1 MINLKALNV
10 LSVFSLIGIQT
21 VGVSTAEDVHQQSRI
36 NAFQGMQSEVSTGQ
50 LEIVG
55 DRNEYTKDG
64 AYFIA
69 TGNVYVAIVGQDS
82 RLTADKVVYN
92 LSKQI
97 LDAAGNVR
105 IEREGSLFT
114 GSRFK
119 FWVAHPGYLIT
130 NTTTKVI
137 DLDGKLIRERV
148 AIKSADS
155 NAAGD
160 SYVFY
165 SSKRNQ
171 DGRIDQ
177 FLHGK
182 GNSIEGDFNQ
192 PTAEQL

>member
-1 MINLKALNV
+1 
-10 LSVFSLIGIQT
+10 
-21 VGVSTAEDVHQQSRI
+21 
-36 NAFQGMQSEVSTGQ
+36 MQSEVFTGQ

-64 AYFIA
+64 IYFIA
-69 TGNVYVAIVGQDS
+69 AGNVYVAIGGQDS

-105 IEREGSLFT
+105 IEREGTLTT

-130 NTTTKVI
+130 NATTKVI
-137 DLDGKLIRERV
+137 DMDGKLIRERV

-155 NAAGD
+155 NTAGD
-160 SYVFY
+160 GYVFY
-165 SSKRNQ
+165 SSNQSQ

-182 GNSIEGDFNQ
+182 GNSLEGDFNQ
-192 PTAEQL
+192 STSEKL